1 MHKMLKKAI
10 KTFKKVGL
18 SPVYDENSDT
28 VYCYGTLVC
37 CWNKVGDKEHSL
49 IISFD
54 LRTPPELSAVIA
66 AMLVENRIP
75 ICVNRSVFF
84 DPINFVLT
92 DQMADEAYT
101 NFMRQQIQNIDNYLE
116 EQKPKYLM

>member
-18 SPVYDENSDT
+18 QPIYDQNSET

-37 CWNKVGDKEHSL
+37 CWSEVDDKHSL

-54 LRTPPELSAVIA
+54 LRTPPVLSATVA
-66 AMLVENRIP
+66 ALLVENRIP
-75 ICVNRSVFF
+75 ICINKSVFF
-84 DPINFVLT
+84 DPVNFVLT
-92 DQMADEAYT
+92 DQKANEAYT
-101 NFMRQQIQNIDNYLE
+101 NFMRQQIQNIDSYLE
-116 EQKPKYLM
+116 EKPKYLM